1 LAGEPPPGDPQHL
14 LAWETDHLPKLFHLY
29 GTGTVGPAAYS
40 NDYSL
45 PNVGGVLTQRD
56 LSVATASAGHG
67 KTAIRPRTSRPAAP
81 RSAATPP
88 PRPSRSPASTGSS
101 PPSGKRPPYRMS
113 RFAPQRPEV
122 VALCCRKR
130 AMLKILL
137 RVLVAAAALGVA
149 AWLVPGIVL
158 TGHDTVAKVLTLL
171 IVAVIFGVINAV
183 LKPIIKTVGCAFY
196 LLTLGL
202 VAILVNGLLLWLT
215 SYVVYNKLHE
225 PFHVTG
231 FVAAVEGA
239 LIVGVVSW
247 LLHLILGDE
256 KD

>member
-1 LAGEPPPGDPQHL
+1 
-14 LAWETDHLPKLFHLY
+14 
-29 GTGTVGPAAYS
+29 
-40 NDYSL
+40 
-45 PNVGGVLTQRD
+45 
-56 LSVATASAGHG
+56 
-67 KTAIRPRTSRPAAP
+67 
-81 RSAATPP
+81 
-88 PRPSRSPASTGSS
+88 
-101 PPSGKRPPYRMS
+101 
-113 RFAPQRPEV
+113 
-122 VALCCRKR
+122 
-130 AMLKILL
+130 MLKILL

-158 TGHDTVAKVLTLL
+158 TGHDTAAKVLTLL

-202 VAILVNGLLLWLT
+202 VAIVVNGLLLWLT
-215 SYVVYNKLHE
+215 SYIVYNKLHE

-247 LLHLILGDE
+247 LLHLVIGDE
-256 KD
+256 K